1 MAKIHAYLNFNGNC
15 AEAFSFYEEVFSTK
29 NIGTYHFGD
38 MPPMEGAPALPE
50 AAKDKVMHT
59 ALLINESTMLMGSD
73 VVPEF
78 GHQYKDGNNV
88 YVMLDTETAEEA
100 KNIYNKLSV
109 NAQRME
115 MPLGEQFWA
124 ELYASFADQFG
135 INWMIHFEG
144 NKAHNQ
150 EDE

>member
-15 AEAFSFYEEVFSTK
+15 AEAFNFYESVFNTK
-29 NIGTYHFGD
+29 SIGTYRFGE
-38 MPPMEGAPALPE
+38 MPTDGTHEIPE

-73 VVPEF
+73 VVEEF
-78 GHQYKDGNNV
+78 GHQYQAGGNSV
-88 YVMLDTETAEEA
+88 YIMLDTETAEEA
-100 KNIYNKLSV
+100 KEIYDKLSV

-124 ELYASFADQFG
+124 ELYACFADQFG
-135 INWMIHFEG
+135 INWMIHYEG
-144 NKAHNQ
+144 NKANQ
-150 EDE
+150 TED